1 MNRRFGF
8 VLGISGLVGLALLG
22 GAATS
27 LGAGGAAP
35 TARAVPRYG
44 LISLNLRTHKEHVFP
59 LGDLDALS
67 PEGTRVAEARNP
79 DNKQCLLF
87 VNRLDGSHR
96 HVLVR
101 TTFPVCAGEP
111 RWSPDGRTIA
121 YLRFDP
127 ACATGPPGCHGAVQ
141 LWAVRLAG
149 GPPKML
155 SDDAHR
161 AAWSPD
167 SRQLAFAA
175 EIDGSAGIG
184 QLTVVRPDGSERRG
198 IGPPREIWS
207 LSWFADRR
215 RVLYSTNTTAFPQFG
230 DGAIHTVDVASARDR
245 VIAAG
250 LDPKS
255 SADGRF
261 ISFLHLAGARRALVV
276 LHGGKRH
283 VVLNQRN
290 LEFVHAWSRTGH
302 RLAFAI
308 TNRFGQAKVYVY
320 DPGRPKP
327 LQAVTRGQY
336 GPVRSIAWSP
346 DGRRLLFVRTSG

>member
-27 LGAGGAAP
+27 PGAGGAAP
-35 TARAVPRYG
+35 TARTGIV
-44 LISLNLRTHKEHVFP
+44 SLDLLTHKERVFP
-59 LGDLDALS
+59 FGDLAALS
-67 PEGTRVAEARNP
+67 PEGRRMLVAENR
-79 DNKQCLLF
+79 DNKECQLR
-87 VNRLDGSHR
+87 VQRLDGSHR
-96 HVLVR
+96 RVFVR
-101 TTFPVCAGEP
+101 TTFPVCVAAP

-127 ACATGPPGCHGAVQ
+127 ACASGPPGCHGADQ
-141 LWAVRLAG
+141 LWLVRPAG
-149 GPPKML
+149 GPPSLL
-155 SDDAHR
+155 SDDAGE

-175 EIDGSAGIG
+175 EVDASAGIG
-184 QLTVVRPDGSERRG
+184 QFTVVKLDGSERRA

-230 DGAIHTVDVASARDR
+230 DGAIHVVDVASARDR
-245 VIAAG
+245 VVAAG
-250 LDPKS
+250 VDPKS
-255 SADGRF
+255 SAEGRF

-276 LHGGKRH
+276 LHDGKRR
-283 VVLNQRN
+283 VVLSRPN
-290 LEFVHAWSRTGH
+290 LDFVHAWSRTGH
-302 RLAFAI
+302 QLAFAI
-308 TNRFGQAKVYVY
+308 TNRFGQAKVFVY

-327 LQAVTRGQY
+327 LRAVTRGRY